1 MMASKSFEIDEVFYF
16 LVKIELSLHCNSRS
30 YVNSALVIK
39 IYLTKKCVDSN
50 CKLDLCLRLFYKT
63 CKVAMYKNY
72 IGYPIISSLIN
83 FFYIHIVFAN
93 Y

>member
-1 MMASKSFEIDEVFYF
+1 MASKSFEIDEVFYF

-63 CKVAMYKNY
+63 LEIKACRLGSRIRDMEAD
-72 IGYPIISSLIN
+72 LI
-83 FFYIHIVFAN
+83 YW
-93 Y
+93 